1 MTEEKV
7 HYRSCPLCEATCG
20 LELTLRDDAV
30 VRIRGDKQNTFSQ
43 GFICPKGSA
52 LHRLHDDPD
61 RLRVPLI
68 RTGDDPATSTWREVS
83 WDEAFDYIQDRMG
96 DIIATHGR
104 DAIGV
109 YMGNPSI
116 HSLGPT
122 IFNGPLIRAI
132 SSTNVFSA
140 STVDQMPKHVSSG
153 FLFGNPL
160 AIPVPDLDHTNYLLM
175 LGANPYESN
184 GSLCTAPDFS
194 GRMERIQQRGGK
206 IVTVD
211 PRNTKTAQHSDEW
224 LPIRPGTDAYFLLA
238 LLHVVLRDGLGRTTH
253 IHSTLS
259 GLDEVKVAVQPF
271 TPAMAAAVC
280 GIDANTIERI
290 ANEFAVSDTAVA
302 YGRIGTHTVRFGTLA
317 SWAVDALNIVTGN
330 LDTTGGAM
338 FPLAA
343 HESGRGSGKG
353 RGFTIGRRTSRV
365 KGYPEVRGEFPVAT
379 LADEILQ
386 PGEGQIRAFL
396 TVAGNPI
403 LSTPHSEQLQ
413 KAFAGLDF
421 MVSVDPYLNETTRY
435 ADVILPPPSALER
448 SDYHMAFFSLAVRNY
463 AEWSPALFPAS
474 GPQEHEILCRLAM
487 IFSGESH
494 ERHQEFADL
503 LLHGA
508 IQAAIGAPDSP
519 LAQSSLDEILQ
530 ILQSNPDRNTV
541 DHIIDV
547 MIRTGAYGDWFG
559 AKPDGLSLDVLEAN
573 PHGVDLGALQP
584 RLPKALRTQS
594 GTIELFNDHLKADC
608 AALQQASDEFLS
620 HDLVLIGRRHLRSN
634 NSWMHNINVLTKGQF
649 RCTLQMHPDDAQANG
664 VDNTSFVE
672 VTSRVGSVVAE
683 LEITD
688 EVTRGVVSL
697 PHGWGHDLSGTRLA
711 NAQQRPGVNS
721 NVLTDPELID
731 PLSGN
736 AVLNGIPVTVRPA
749 TQPA

>member
-132 SSTNVFSA
+132 GSTNVFSA

-224 LPIRPGTDAYFLLA
+224 LPIRPGTDAYFL
-238 LLHVVLRDGLGRTTH
+238 
-253 IHSTLS
+253 
-259 GLDEVKVAVQPF
+259 
-271 TPAMAAAVC
+271 
-280 GIDANTIERI
+280 
-290 ANEFAVSDTAVA
+290 
-302 YGRIGTHTVRFGTLA
+302 
-317 SWAVDALNIVTGN
+317 
-330 LDTTGGAM
+330 
-338 FPLAA
+338 
-343 HESGRGSGKG
+343 
-353 RGFTIGRRTSRV
+353 
-365 KGYPEVRGEFPVAT
+365 
-379 LADEILQ
+379 
-386 PGEGQIRAFL
+386 
-396 TVAGNPI
+396 
-403 LSTPHSEQLQ
+403 
-413 KAFAGLDF
+413 
-421 MVSVDPYLNETTRY
+421 
-435 ADVILPPPSALER
+435 
-448 SDYHMAFFSLAVRNY
+448 
-463 AEWSPALFPAS
+463 
-474 GPQEHEILCRLAM
+474 
-487 IFSGESH
+487 
-494 ERHQEFADL
+494 
-503 LLHGA
+503 
-508 IQAAIGAPDSP
+508 
-519 LAQSSLDEILQ
+519 
-530 ILQSNPDRNTV
+530 
-541 DHIIDV
+541 
-547 MIRTGAYGDWFG
+547 
-559 AKPDGLSLDVLEAN
+559 
-573 PHGVDLGALQP
+573 
-584 RLPKALRTQS
+584 
-594 GTIELFNDHLKADC
+594 
-608 AALQQASDEFLS
+608 
-620 HDLVLIGRRHLRSN
+620 
-634 NSWMHNINVLTKGQF
+634 
-649 RCTLQMHPDDAQANG
+649 
-664 VDNTSFVE
+664 
-672 VTSRVGSVVAE
+672 
-683 LEITD
+683 
-688 EVTRGVVSL
+688 
-697 PHGWGHDLSGTRLA
+697 
-711 NAQQRPGVNS
+711 
-721 NVLTDPELID
+721 
-731 PLSGN
+731 
-736 AVLNGIPVTVRPA
+736 
-749 TQPA
+749 